1 MKKIISTVAAL
12 AVMGIVAN
20 AMATTTTTTTT
31 TATKPAA
38 ATTTGATTTAP
49 AAAKPAQAPA
59 TTAAVKPATTTTTAV
74 APAAKPAT
82 TTVSATNVT
91 GQVIALDPTTIKVK
105 DLKSNQEWALNVGTA
120 NVKTYKVGDKV
131 MCTYDGATKTLKTI
145 EMAK

>member
-1 MKKIISTVAAL
+1 MKKIISTVAAV
-12 AVMGIVAN
+12 AVMGIVAS
-20 AMATTTTTTTT
+20 AMATTTTTTTGT

-38 ATTTGATTTAP
+38 TTTTTGATTTTS
-49 AAAKPAQAPA
+49 
-59 TTAAVKPATTTTTAV
+59 TTVAKPATTTTTTTT
-74 APAAKPAT
+74 PAAVVAT
-82 TTVSATNVT
+82 SVT

-131 MCTYDGATKTLKTI
+131 VCTMDSATKTLKTI